1 MTIWRPAPSPHHPK
15 VLVTR
20 RRFEHNNPGHRQ
32 GPSAFT
38 LVELLVVI
46 AIIGILVA
54 LLLPAVQAAREAARR
69 TKCTNNLKNLTLGI
83 LNYESTHGNL
93 PSSGWAGSWSG
104 DPDRGAGAKQPGS
117 WVFAILPF
125 IEQTQLADMGS
136 GLTGSARTDQLVFRD
151 ATPLDVFNCPSR
163 RAGGPYQNF
172 YGYSALNGNGSGGST
187 SYRIGS
193 MARSDY
199 AISVGDQTGY
209 DGDCLGRSPHD
220 YASASSP
227 NFPPRHQTFSGV
239 TYCGTA
245 VKIREVVDGLSNTMC
260 LGERFV
266 PPQYQE
272 SGEWPADDWTMY
284 AGFQDDLVRSTYY
297 DGKNADHV
305 PMQDS
310 QDITAIAAKDP
321 DLIRELFG
329 SPHPGGCL
337 TSMCDGSVT
346 LTAYDV
352 EGETFR
358 KLGDRKDEGRSK
370 RFGKPY

>member
-1 MTIWRPAPSPHHPK
+1 MTFWRPAPSPHHLQ

-20 RRFEHNNPGHRQ
+20 RRFERNNPGHRQ

-93 PSSGWAGSWSG
+93 PSSGWAGEWSG

-125 IEQTQLADMGS
+125 IEQVQLADMGS
-136 GLTGSARTDQLVFRD
+136 GVTGSARTDQLVQRD
-151 ATPLDVFNCPSR
+151 ATPLEVFNCPSR
-163 RAGGPYQNF
+163 RAGGPYPNA
-172 YGYSALNGNGSGGST
+172 YSYQARNGDGNGGVT
-187 SYRIGS
+187 SYRIGQ

-199 AISVGDQTGY
+199 AISVGDQAAY
-209 DGDCLGRSPHD
+209 DDHCLGSSPRD
-220 YASASSP
+220 YATARSAT
-227 NFPPRHQTFSGV
+227 FPPRHQNFTGITF
-239 TYCGTA
+239 CGSA
-245 VKIREVVDGLSNTMC
+245 VKIREVVDGLSNTLC

-266 PPQYQE
+266 PPEYHETGQ
-272 SGEWPADDWTMY
+272 WIADDWTMY
-284 AGFQDDLVRSTYY
+284 AGFQDDLVRSTFY
-297 DGKNADHV
+297 DGRNTTHTPVA
-305 PMQDS
+305 DS
-310 QDITAIAAKDP
+310 QDITDTKAWP
-321 DLIRELFG
+321 LERTRELFG
-329 SPHPGGCL
+329 GPHPGGCL

-346 LTAYDV
+346 LTTFDV
-352 EGETFR
+352 EGEAFR
-358 KLGDRKDEGRSK
+358 QLGHRSDAGTVK
-370 RFGKPY
+370 RFGRP